1 MGSQAQTVRT
11 LCAARNAVCRCTQ
24 PRRSCRP
31 FCLVDRSLSH
41 SLTLFPPAARLT
53 MAPKRVGI
61 VGYGKLGQYLA
72 KGVLERPAELEL
84 AFVWNRCAEEERRR
98 GTASRGGLAA

>member
-1 MGSQAQTVRT
+1 
-11 LCAARNAVCRCTQ
+11 
-24 PRRSCRP
+24 
-31 FCLVDRSLSH
+31 
-41 SLTLFPPAARLT
+41 